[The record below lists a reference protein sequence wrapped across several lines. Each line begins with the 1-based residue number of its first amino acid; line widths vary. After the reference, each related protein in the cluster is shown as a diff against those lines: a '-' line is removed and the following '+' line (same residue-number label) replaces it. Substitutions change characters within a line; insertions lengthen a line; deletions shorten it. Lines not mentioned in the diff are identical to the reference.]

1 MILDLRVR
9 GVATVEDV
17 TVPLGPGLNVLTGE
31 TGAGKSMLV
40 DALGLLL
47 GARADVSALRPGVG
61 KAVVEAVF
69 DEVPALVVPILLR
82 LGIPCDGEPLIL
94 KREVS
99 SEGRSRAWVQGS
111 PVTIAALAEVGGL
124 LVDLHGQHET
134 QSLVRPAV
142 QRTLLDAVAEA
153 APAAGG
159 LADAVH
165 ERDRLA
171 GDVAA
176 LEARQA
182 EVGRRSDSLQHTLQ
196 EIDQAAPVPG
206 EDSLLDLEAR
216 QLGHAEALRAH
227 AAGLMEILDG
237 EDGSASSALAAAD
250 RTVAAIERL
259 DPSVSPWREILDTV
273 HAGMDELVRAV
284 TVYAA
289 GMQEDPGRL
298 AEVEQRRDA
307 LDRLKRKYGATL
319 EQVLETRSQV
329 AEELDLLHTAD
340 LDLRRLRTSLA
351 QAEERVGEAAR
362 TLSALRSR
370 GASRLTRAV
379 NNLLP
384 GLGFVD
390 GEFVVVLT
398 PRDRPTVDGAESVSF
413 FVRLNV
419 GHELQPLHRV
429 ASGGEVSRLMLAI
442 KVALAAHDE
451 VPTLIFDEIDQGIG
465 GEIAVRVAHAL
476 ADVSCRH
483 QVLVITH
490 LPPIAARAHRHLVV
504 VKNVVTGV
512 ASSQVRVVEGDERVT
527 EMARMLGD
535 ARGATARRHART
547 LLGEAVGRSPG
558 QSGDRP

>member
-17 TVPLGPGLNVLTGE
+17 TVPLGAGLNVLTGE

-47 GARADVSALRPGVG
+47 GARADVTVLRPGVV

-69 DEVPALVVPILLR
+69 DQVPSVVTPVLLR
-82 LGIPCDGEPLIL
+82 LGVPCDGEPLIL

-111 PVTIAALAEVGGL
+111 PVTIAVLAEVGGL

-134 QSLVRPAV
+134 QSLVRPEV
-142 QRTLLDAVAEA
+142 QRTLLDAVSEA
-153 APAAGG
+153 VPAARS
-159 LADAVH
+159 LADAVR
-165 ERDRLA
+165 ERDRLVGAVA
-171 GDVAA
+171 G

-182 EVGRRSDSLQHTLQ
+182 EVARRGDSLRHTLQ
-196 EIDQAAPVPG
+196 DIEQAAPVPG
-206 EDSLLDLEAR
+206 EDSLLDQEAR

-227 AAGLMEILDG
+227 AADLGEILDG
-237 EDGSASSALAAAD
+237 EDGSASRALAAAD

-259 DPSVSPWREILDTV
+259 DPSVSSWREILDTV

-284 TVYAA
+284 TAYAA

-298 AEVEQRRDA
+298 AEVEQRRDT
-307 LDRLKRKYGATL
+307 LDRLKRKYGGTL
-319 EQVLETRSQV
+319 EQVLETRRQT
-329 AEELDLLHTAD
+329 ADELDLLHTAD
-340 LDLRRLRTSLA
+340 LDLRSLRAALT
-351 QAEERVGEAAR
+351 QAEERVSGSAR
-362 TLSALRSR
+362 TLSDLRTQ

-379 NNLLP
+379 NDLLP

-398 PRDRPTVDGAESVSF
+398 PRERPTADGAESVSF
-413 FVRLNV
+413 LVRLNV
-419 GHELQPLHRV
+419 GHELQPLNRV

-442 KVALAAHDE
+442 KVALATHDE

-476 ADVSCRH
+476 ADVSRRH

-490 LPPIAARAHRHLVV
+490 LPPIAARADRHLVV
-504 VKNVVTGV
+504 VKEVAKGV
-512 ASSQVRVVEGDERVT
+512 ASSQVRVVEGEERVT

-535 ARGATARRHART
+535 ARGETARGHART
-547 LLGEAVGRSPG
+547 LLDAGEPSLRD

>member
-17 TVPLGPGLNVLTGE
+17 TVHLGPGLNVLTGE

-47 GARADVSALRPGVG
+47 GARADVTALRPGVD
-61 KAVVEAVF
+61 KAVVEAVV
-69 DEVPALVVPILLR
+69 DQVPDAVTPLLLR
-82 LGIPCDGEPLIL
+82 LGISCDGETLIL

-134 QSLVRPAV
+134 QSLVRPVV
-142 QRTLLDAVAEA
+142 QRTLLDAVAEG
-153 APAAGG
+153 APAARS
-159 LADAVH
+159 LVDVVH

-171 GDVAA
+171 GEVSD

-182 EVGRRSDSLQHTLQ
+182 EVGRRSESLRHALQ
-196 EIDQAAPVPG
+196 EIDQAAPAPG
-206 EDSLLDLEAR
+206 EDSLLDQEAR
-216 QLGHAEALRAH
+216 QLGHAEALRSH
-227 AAGLMEILDG
+227 AASLVEILDG
-237 EDGSASSALAAAD
+237 EEGSASNDLAAAD

-259 DPSVSPWREILDTV
+259 DPSVGSWREILDTV
-273 HAGMDELVRAV
+273 HAGMEDLVHAV
-284 TVYAA
+284 RVYAA

-298 AEVEQRRDA
+298 AEVEQRRDT
-307 LDRLKRKYGATL
+307 LDRLKRKYGGTL
-319 EQVLETRSQV
+319 EQVLETRRQM
-329 AEELDLLHTAD
+329 ADELDLLHTAD
-340 LDLRRLRTSLA
+340 VDLRRLRTALA
-351 QAEERVGEAAR
+351 RAEEWVGEAAR
-362 TLSALRSR
+362 TLSALRAR

-379 NNLLP
+379 NDLLP

-398 PRDRPTVDGAESVSF
+398 PRDQPTCDGAESVSF
-413 FVRLNV
+413 LVRLNA

-476 ADVSCRH
+476 ADVSRRH

-490 LPPIAARAHRHLVV
+490 LPPIAARADRHLVV
-504 VKNVVTGV
+504 VKGVVKGV
-512 ASSQVRVVEGDERVT
+512 ASSQVRVVEGEERVT

-535 ARGATARRHART
+535 ARGATARGHART
-547 LLGEAVGRSPG
+547 LLGEGVVPSPG

>member
-17 TVPLGPGLNVLTGE
+17 TVPLGAGLNVLTGE

-47 GARADVSALRPGVG
+47 GARADVTILRPGVV

-69 DEVPALVVPILLR
+69 DQVPAVVAPVLLR
-82 LGIPCDGEPLIL
+82 LGVPCDGEPLIL

-111 PVTIAALAEVGGL
+111 PVTIAVLAEVGGL

-134 QSLVRPAV
+134 QSLVRPEV
-142 QRTLLDAVAEA
+142 QRTLLDAVSEA
-153 APAAGG
+153 VPAARS
-159 LADAVH
+159 LADAVR
-165 ERDRLA
+165 ERDRLVGAVA
-171 GDVAA
+171 G

-182 EVGRRSDSLQHTLQ
+182 EVARHGDSLRHTLQ
-196 EIDQAAPVPG
+196 DIDQAAPVPG
-206 EDSLLDLEAR
+206 EDSLLDQEAR

-227 AAGLMEILDG
+227 AAGLGEILDG
-237 EDGSASSALAAAD
+237 EDGSASRALAAAD

-259 DPSVSPWREILDTV
+259 DPSVSSWREILDTV
-273 HAGMDELVRAV
+273 HAGMEELVRAV
-284 TVYAA
+284 TAYAA

-298 AEVEQRRDA
+298 AEVEQRRDT
-307 LDRLKRKYGATL
+307 LDRLKRKYGGTL
-319 EQVLETRSQV
+319 EQVLETRRQT
-329 AEELDLLHTAD
+329 ADELDLLHTAD
-340 LDLRRLRTSLA
+340 LDLRSLRSALV
-351 QAEERVGEAAR
+351 QAEDRVSESAR
-362 TLSALRSR
+362 TLSDLRAQ

-379 NNLLP
+379 NDLLP

-398 PRDRPTVDGAESVSF
+398 PREQPTADGAESVSF
-413 FVRLNV
+413 LVRLNV

-442 KVALAAHDE
+442 KVALATHDE

-476 ADVSCRH
+476 ADVSHRH

-490 LPPIAARAHRHLVV
+490 LPPIAARADRHLVV
-504 VKNVVTGV
+504 VKEVAKGV
-512 ASSQVRVVEGDERVT
+512 ASSQVRVVEGEERVT

-535 ARGATARRHART
+535 ARGETARGHART
-547 LLGEAVGRSPG
+547 LLGAGEPSPRD

>member
-47 GARADVSALRPGVG
+47 GARADVNALRPGVD

-69 DEVPALVVPILLR
+69 DQVPAAVAPILLR

-111 PVTIAALAEVGGL
+111 PVTIAVLGEVGGL

-134 QSLVRPAV
+134 QSLVRPMV
-142 QRTLLDAVAEA
+142 QRALLDAVAEA
-153 APAAGG
+153 APAARS
-159 LADAVH
+159 LAEAVQ
-165 ERDRLA
+165 ERDRMVREVS
-171 GDVAA
+171 D

-182 EVGRRSDSLQHTLQ
+182 EVARRSDSLQHTLQ
-196 EIDQAAPVPG
+196 EIDQAAPEPG
-206 EDSLLDLEAR
+206 EDGLLDQEAR

-227 AAGLMEILDG
+227 AASLVEILDG
-237 EDGSASSALAAAD
+237 ENGSASSALSAAD

-259 DPSVSPWREILDTV
+259 DPSVAPWAENLDTV
-273 HAGMDELVRAV
+273 HAAMEELVRTV
-284 TVYAA
+284 TAY
-289 GMQEDPGRL
+289 GDSLQENPGRL
-298 AEVEQRRDA
+298 TEVEQRRDI
-307 LDRLKRKYGATL
+307 LDRLKRKYGETL
-319 EQVLETRSQV
+319 EQVLETRRQA

-340 LDLRRLRTSLA
+340 LDLRRLHTALSH
-351 QAEERVGEAAR
+351 AEDTVADAAL
-362 TLSALRSR
+362 TLSAHRTR
-370 GASRLTRAV
+370 GASHLADAV
-379 NNLLP
+379 NGLLP

-390 GEFVVVLT
+390 GEFVVHLT
-398 PRDRPTVDGAESVSF
+398 PRERPTAEGAESVSF
-413 FVRLNV
+413 LVRLNA
-419 GHELQPLHRV
+419 GHELQPLNRV

-465 GEIAVRVAHAL
+465 GEIAVRVAEAL
-476 ADVSCRH
+476 GDVSRRH

-490 LPPIAARAHRHLVV
+490 LPPIAARADRHLVV
-504 VKNVVTGV
+504 VKDLTGGV
-512 ASSQVRVVEGDERVT
+512 ASSRVQVVEGEERVT
-527 EMARMLGD
+527 EMARMLGN
-535 ARGATARRHART
+535 ARGATARVHART
-547 LLGEAVGRSPG
+547 LLGDRVVPSSG